1 MAGLDTAVSSGAN
14 LDSDLRRRNVPASK
28 ANVDLTRT
36 IDEEKSKS
44 KQVRELF
51 ASTIRMGSA
60 DLRIT
65 VPPHFSMYSPAGNRS
80 FSPLF

>member
-28 ANVDLTRT
+28 ANVDATRT

-51 ASTIRMGSA
+51 ASTIRNWAS
-60 DLRIT
+60 LT
-65 VPPHFSMYSPAGNRS
+65 SE
-80 FSPLF
+80 

>member
-28 ANVDLTRT
+28 ANVDAART

-44 KQVRELF
+44 KQVRE
-51 ASTIRMGSA
+51 
-60 DLRIT
+60 
-65 VPPHFSMYSPAGNRS
+65 
-80 FSPLF
+80 